1 METKNL
7 NLTDKEIYDEV
18 IRQKRVDILVKHK
31 WGFELSPGQIEIV
44 RKIAFMESKKLSI
57 SAMTRYGK
65 TQCVACGVGLLLDF
79 GVPAKIAFLGPK
91 EEQAGIIRQYLSEL
105 IVTDK
110 SLLSKAQLFATGADR
125 LGKEASKKRMTF
137 VTGAEYRVF
146 SGEGDA
152 DRLMGFGCVP
162 SEAEIITN
170 NGIKTAEQ
178 IWKNNNKP
186 LIYSYN
192 HKKNKC
198 EFQRIKRRIKNPGRD
213 LIKIYHEAGSF
224 IVTDNHPIYI
234 KGKGYIQAKNVCN
247 KDKLFK
253 CNCYSNLYGNN
264 KMLSMRKHNKPQTKS
279 HSKSKETFLQSQM
292 QRRMA
297 KRTKQSIMGWWK
309 KANYL
314 QRMWQRVLYQQKPN
328 KKEDILQYE
337 MQRLCKKEKTKS
349 KDKTY
354 LQTLWKRIRNN
365 SSKERISVLFKK
377 LCQQRPCRSNVDG
390 KKSSMERWNQKS
402 TMGSRFQQKTQIKD
416 KRKRW
421 SQVFFM
427 WKDWILANTPYRL
440 QQEKQQRRKLD
451 DSMPQLSLQDELQ
464 ARDVEKVIVTSIERL
479 PAQRETYNFEVEN
492 NNNYFVNGILT
503 HNCDI
508 LIRDE
513 ACLINR
519 AAYTKSSRMLGDN
532 PEEAIEIELL
542 NPWNRDNKAF
552 EHTLDPAW
560 EVIQIGWPQAV
571 REGRTTKKFV
581 MQQKR
586 DLLPLEFTVLYESQ
600 FPDQSE
606 DSLFSLEWIKMAEKT
621 KFNFQ
626 DKLDRLVEEV
636 KELKKKRKTMAESE
650 YVSRN
655 RGIQQKLDAFKKIV
669 ACDPAEMG
677 LDETVIVWGIEW
689 ENKIQVVG
697 SYFEA
702 KSDPMRVVGKIIDIT
717 ENFIEP
723 EVRGAIHIDRIG
735 IGSGPLSRLKEVI
748 KEKEI
753 KNVSVVG
760 CHYGERAIMK
770 DIFLNKKSENY
781 FRLADIMR
789 NNLIDIP
796 ENHKIR
802 HQLIS
807 EKWERTSA
815 NKKKVIDPEEK
826 SPDWGDALVYLVWK
840 DKSGLAFGFA

>member
-1 METKNL
+1 MTEP
-7 NLTDKEIYDEV
+7 TDKELTDWAIKN
-18 IRQKRVDILVKHK
+18 KRVDVLVKHK
-31 WGFELSPGQIEIV
+31 WGFDLAPGQIEIV
-44 RKIAFMESKKLSI
+44 RKIAFMECKKLSI

-65 TQCVACGVGLLLDF
+65 TQCVAFGFALLLDF
-79 GVPAKIAFLGPK
+79 GVPAKIGFLGPK
-91 EEQAGIIRQYLSEL
+91 KEQAGLIRQYLAEL
-105 IVTDK
+105 IVADK
-110 SLLSKAQLFATGADR
+110 SLLSKAQIFTTGEAR
-125 LGKEASKKRMTF
+125 IAKEASRNRMTF
-137 VTGAEYRVF
+137 TTGAEYRVF
-146 SGEGDA
+146 NGEGDA

-162 SEAEIITN
+162 PEAEIITN

-178 IWKNNNKP
+178 IWKNNNKL

-198 EFQRIKRRIKNPGRD
+198 EFQWIKSRIKNPGRD
-213 LIKIYHEAGSF
+213 LIKIYHESGSF

-314 QRMWQRVLYQQKPN
+314 QRMWQRVLYRSKFN
-328 KKEDILQYE
+328 KEKNLLQYE
-337 MQRLCKKEKTKS
+337 MQRHSKKEETKS
-349 KDKTY
+349 KGKNQ
-354 LQTLWKRIRNN
+354 LQTLWQRIRNN
-365 SSKERISVLFKK
+365 TSKERFSILLKSLR
-377 LCQQRPCRSNVDG
+377 QQRSCRNNVDG
-390 KKSSMERWNQKS
+390 KESSMERRNQKS
-402 TMGSRFQQKTQIKD
+402 AMGSRFQQKTQIKD

-451 DSMPQLSLQDELQ
+451 DSMSQLSLQNELQ

-492 NNNYFVNGILT
+492 NNNYFVDGILT

-519 AAYTKSSRMLGDN
+519 NAFTKSSRMLGDN
-532 PEEAIEIELL
+532 PEEAIEIELY

-552 EHTLDPAW
+552 EHTLNPEW
-560 EVIQIGWPQAV
+560 ELIQIDWKQAV
-571 REGRTTKKFV
+571 REGRTTLKFIE
-581 MQQKR
+581 QQRK
-586 DLLPLEFTVLYESQ
+586 DVSPLEFTVLYDSQ
-600 FPDQSE
+600 FPEQSE
-606 DSLFSLEWIKMAEKT
+606 DSLFSLDWINNAEKR

-626 DKLDRLVEEV
+626 EKLDDVLQ
-636 KELKKKRKTMAESE
+636 ELKDLKTKRFKLGEGDFNIQT
-650 YVSRN
+650 RN
-655 RGIQQKLDAFKKIV
+655 LQEKLKGFKKII

-677 LDETVIVWGIEW
+677 LDETVIIWGIEW
-689 ENKIQVVG
+689 ENKFQVVG
-697 SYFEA
+697 TYSEA
-702 KSDPMRVVGKIIDIT
+702 KSDPMRVVGKIISIAED
-717 ENFIEP
+717 FIEP
-723 EVRGAIHIDRIG
+723 EVPGRLNIDRIG

-748 KEKEI
+748 SEKEM
-753 KNVSVVG
+753 KNITVVG
-760 CHYGERAIMK
+760 CHYGERA
-770 DIFLNKKSENY
+770 LNKDVFINKKAENY
-781 FRLADIMR
+781 FRLADLLR
-789 NNLIDIP
+789 ENLIDIP
-796 ENHKIR
+796 SEHKIR
-802 HQLIS
+802 GQLIA
-807 EKWERTSA
+807 EKWELTSA

-826 SPDWGDALVYLVWK
+826 SPDWGDALVYFVWK
-840 DKSGLAFGFA
+840 DNSGLAFGFA